1 MTFEFL
7 KDIFQIVFWAT
18 GSALT
23 IVSIVSVVKAIRQYR
38 TNSQQRVAQ
47 SLMDLESRLE
57 SHWEIMPLIDPA
69 SQRYEAELYAAV
81 QNSLDEV
88 PQEKRKEPERQLILQ
103 LDKFL
108 RFLLLLSSLEKYE
121 LLDRAALDYMYW
133 YWFEAVYKKNG
144 HLRKYVEK
152 YFPTLY
158 GWLVE
163 RFGPIQPARE
173 TA

>member
-1 MTFEFL
+1 MSDYV
-7 KDIFQIVFWAT
+7 KDIVQILFWVT
-18 GSALT
+18 GAAFT
-23 IVSIVSVVKAIRQYR
+23 IVSIVSVVKAIRQYG

-57 SHWEIMPLIDPA
+57 THWEIMPLIDPA
-69 SQRYEAELYAAV
+69 SQRYQVELYGAV
-81 QNSLDEV
+81 ENSLNDV
-88 PQEKRKEPERQLILQ
+88 PQANREEPERQLILQ
-103 LDKFL
+103 LDQFL

-133 YWFEAVYKKNG
+133 YWFEAVYKRND
-144 HLRKYVEK
+144 HLRRYVEK

-163 RFGPIQPARE
+163 RFGPIEPARE